1 MKTRVWRQRIM
12 IALLALGLGGCALL
26 SRQDPVQVTVVGI
39 EPLPGQDLEMRV
51 ALSLRVQ
58 NPNGQA
64 LDFDGMALT
73 LKVNGQPLASGVSDQ
88 AGHIGRYAE
97 QVVTVPMSISAFGM
111 LRQIYGLDRL
121 QGLDGLPYRV
131 DGKLSGRGMS
141 TWRFSD
147 SGTLKWPDATRVP

>member
-1 MKTRVWRQRIM
+1 MKTHVWRRRVLTV
-12 IALLALGLGGCALL
+12 LLALSLGGCALFT
-26 SRQDPVQVTVVGI
+26 RQDPVQVTVVGI
-39 EPLPGQDLEMRV
+39 EPLPGQDLEMRM
-51 ALSLRVQ
+51 ALLLRVQ
-58 NPNGQA
+58 NPNEQA

-88 AGHIGRYAE
+88 SGRIGRYAE
-97 QVVTVPMSISAFGM
+97 RVVKVPMSISAFGM

-131 DGKLSGRGMS
+131 DGKLSGHGMS

-147 SGTLKWPDATRVP
+147 SGTLKWPDATRAP